1 MMLSVDGATTSEIE
15 ADLACVGFEE
25 SATETVKVKFP
36 VAVGEPRIAP
46 LVARLSPPGRL
57 PEVIDQE

>member
-1 MMLSVDGATTSEIE
+1 LSVDGATTSEIE

>member
-1 MMLSVDGATTSEIE
+1 MMLSVAGVMTSEIE

-25 SATETVKVKFP
+25 SATETVKLKVP

-57 PEVIDQE
+57 PAAIDQE